1 MRDNY
6 NEISNA
12 GGSLIVISADSISAA
27 KDAAEEIS
35 NAFTVLSDSSK
46 TAITAYNVVNKNNA
60 NYAQPSFFIIKT
72 DGTIGYKS
80 IDADYGRSDS
90 SDIISAL
97 NGLD

>member
-1 MRDNY
+1 MQDNY
-6 NEISNA
+6 DDISNA
-12 GGSLIVISADSISAA
+12 GGSLIVISADGIAAA
-27 KDAAEEIS
+27 KEAADDIE

-90 SDIISAL
+90 SNIVSAL
-97 NGLD
+97 NSLN

>member
-1 MRDNY
+1 MQDNY
-6 NEISNA
+6 DDISNA
-12 GGSLIVISADSISAA
+12 GGSLIAISSDGTSQAKAAAD
-27 KDAAEEIS
+27 EIS

-46 TAITAYNVVNKNNA
+46 TAITAYNVVNKSNA

-80 IDADYGRSDS
+80 IDANYGRSDS

-97 NGLD
+97 EGLD